1 MQQGLEH
8 LCSDP
13 AGRKPTEG
21 PTTRSCGGV
30 GGVSVHQWSPSA
42 GYDAPRNAH
51 GTLPTGATADA
62 NAAPTATPDS
72 ADAVTLFLTDTLFV
86 FFLLY
91 NKL

>member
-8 LCSDP
+8 LCPDP

-30 GGVSVHQWSPSA
+30 GVHQWSPPA
-42 GYDAPRNAH
+42 RYDAPRNAH

-62 NAAPTATPDS
+62 NAAAAPTATTDS
-72 ADAVTLFLTDTLFV
+72 ADAVTLFLNDTLFV